1 MALLPI
7 IIPYVIDELGFDI
20 SEMYEEAL
28 HNTPF
33 NKEQLDVEWGLVE
46 DKHEPPPTEPG
57 LLWTRFVLW
66 GGGDAN
72 TSVMYIELHVASV
85 ETPCPVQVHLEFVR
99 DPCRNVHGQTTIVPV
114 LEVTS
119 EERWREVLD
128 QNIMP
133 LVDRT
138 WELADQE
145 ESDRSNETTDD
156 EEERAQ

>member
-1 MALLPI
+1 MALLSI
-7 IIPYVIDELGFDI
+7 IISHVIDELDFQI
-20 SEMYEEAL
+20 SDMYEEAL

-46 DKHEPPPTEPG
+46 DKHEPPPSEPG

-66 GGGDAN
+66 GGGEAN

-85 ETPCPVQVHLEFVR
+85 EEPCPVQVHLEFVR
-99 DPCRNVHGQTTIVPV
+99 DPCSEDHQTTKVPMLMV
-114 LEVTS
+114 DCEA
-119 EERWREVLD
+119 RWREVLD

-133 LVDRT
+133 LFERT
-138 WELADQE
+138 WELAVQE

-156 EEERAQ
+156 EEERAE